1 MSHIEE
7 KRPASIEKPS
17 QWARGTADTSE
28 TLRRAVR
35 LDSVCSVQQ
44 RGQKGHGA
52 LPIAGVQV
60 YKITKL
66 VGGEEI
72 RVMRVKRGHLALAGS
87 AVAVAGFMLSPALG
101 AATDLVRMRA
111 DVPVSLGALGSISSF
126 TPTTKD
132 PRLAAAY
139 ARIAAS
145 AGRQN
150 FRFTPTSGSLSGQRS
165 VTVMVRA
172 ADLNDRTPTPVSIAP
187 VAFSLNSAHNWRK
200 FALPESVGRKEL
212 DPVSIDQ
219 MAGAKNFSLDQGK
232 NRFSTKVM
240 IESRRDPAVGAR
252 AVNADKDYSLDLAS
266 SYSLTRNLNVT
277 AGLRYNNSVIGR
289 LTPMTDER
297 QDNQAVYLGTVF
309 KF

>member
-1 MSHIEE
+1 
-7 KRPASIEKPS
+7 
-17 QWARGTADTSE
+17 
-28 TLRRAVR
+28 
-35 LDSVCSVQQ
+35 
-44 RGQKGHGA
+44 
-52 LPIAGVQV
+52 
-60 YKITKL
+60 
-66 VGGEEI
+66 
-72 RVMRVKRGHLALAGS
+72 MRVNRGHLALAGS
-87 AVAVAGFMLSPALG
+87 AVALAGFMLSPAIG

-172 ADLNDRTPTPVSIAP
+172 ADLNDRVSVNRTLDPVSIAP
-187 VAFSLNSAHNWRK
+187 VAFSLNSANSWRK
-200 FALPESVGRKEL
+200 FALPEAVGRKEL
-212 DPVSIDQ
+212 DPVSIDNI
-219 MAGAKNFSLDQGK
+219 AGAKNFSLDEGGK

-240 IESRRDPAVGAR
+240 IESRRDPGAAVR
-252 AVNADKDYSLDLAS
+252 TPNADKDYSLDLAS

-289 LTPMTDER
+289 LAPMTDER

>member
-1 MSHIEE
+1 
-7 KRPASIEKPS
+7 
-17 QWARGTADTSE
+17 
-28 TLRRAVR
+28 
-35 LDSVCSVQQ
+35 
-44 RGQKGHGA
+44 
-52 LPIAGVQV
+52 
-60 YKITKL
+60 
-66 VGGEEI
+66 
-72 RVMRVKRGHLALAGS
+72 MRVDRGYLALAGA

-101 AATDLVRMRA
+101 AATDLVRLHT

-145 AGRQN
+145 ANRQN

-172 ADLNDRTPTPVSIAP
+172 GGEDRVAINRTLDSINIAP

-200 FALPESVGRKEL
+200 FALPEATGRKEL
-212 DPVSIDQ
+212 DPVSLDQID
-219 MAGAKNFSLDQGK
+219 GAKNFSLDQNRK
-232 NRFSTKVM
+232 TRFSTKVM
-240 IESRRDPAVGAR
+240 IESRREPGLAA
-252 AVNADKDYSLDLAS
+252 AKPNADKDYSLDLAS

-277 AGLRYNNSVIGR
+277 AGLRYNNSVAGR

>member
-1 MSHIEE
+1 
-7 KRPASIEKPS
+7 
-17 QWARGTADTSE
+17 
-28 TLRRAVR
+28 
-35 LDSVCSVQQ
+35 
-44 RGQKGHGA
+44 
-52 LPIAGVQV
+52 
-60 YKITKL
+60 
-66 VGGEEI
+66 
-72 RVMRVKRGHLALAGS
+72 MRVKRGHLALAGAAI
-87 AVAVAGFMLSPALG
+87 AVTGFMLSPAIG
-101 AATDLVRMRA
+101 AATDLVSLRA

-150 FRFTPTSGSLSGQRS
+150 FRFTPTSGSMSGQRS

-172 ADLNDRTPTPVSIAP
+172 ADLNDRVAVSRTLDPVNIAP

-200 FALPESVGRKEL
+200 FALPETTGRKEL
-212 DPVSIDQ
+212 DPVPLEQIE
-219 MAGAKNFSLDQGK
+219 GAKNFSLEGRK
-232 NRFSTKVM
+232 TRFSTKVV
-240 IESRRDPAVGAR
+240 IESRREPGLAA
-252 AVNADKDYSLDLAS
+252 AKPNADKDYSLDLAS

-289 LTPMTDER
+289 LTPMTDDR

>member
-1 MSHIEE
+1 
-7 KRPASIEKPS
+7 
-17 QWARGTADTSE
+17 
-28 TLRRAVR
+28 
-35 LDSVCSVQQ
+35 
-44 RGQKGHGA
+44 
-52 LPIAGVQV
+52 
-60 YKITKL
+60 
-66 VGGEEI
+66 
-72 RVMRVKRGHLALAGS
+72 MRVKRGHLALAGS
-87 AVAVAGFMLSPALG
+87 AVAAAGFMLSPALG
-101 AATDLVRMRA
+101 AATDLVRFRA

-145 AGRQN
+145 ASRQN

-172 ADLNDRTPTPVSIAP
+172 ADLNDRVAISRTIDPVNIAP

-200 FALPESVGRKEL
+200 FALPEAVGRKEL
-212 DPVSIDQ
+212 DPVSIEQ
-219 MAGAKNFSLDQGK
+219 MAGAKNFSLDQGAK
-232 NRFSTKVM
+232 TRFSTKVM
-240 IESRRDPAVGAR
+240 IESRRDPAA
-252 AVNADKDYSLDLAS
+252 AVKSAAADKDYSLDLAS

-289 LTPMTDER
+289 LTPMTDDR

>member
-1 MSHIEE
+1 
-7 KRPASIEKPS
+7 
-17 QWARGTADTSE
+17 
-28 TLRRAVR
+28 
-35 LDSVCSVQQ
+35 
-44 RGQKGHGA
+44 
-52 LPIAGVQV
+52 
-60 YKITKL
+60 
-66 VGGEEI
+66 
-72 RVMRVKRGHLALAGS
+72 MRMNRGHLALTGA
-87 AVAVAGFMLSPALG
+87 AVAVAGFMLSPAIG
-101 AATDLVRMRA
+101 AATDLVKLRA

-150 FRFTPTSGSLSGQRS
+150 FKFTPTSGSLSGQRS

-172 ADLNDRTPTPVSIAP
+172 ADLNDRVAISRTIDPVGIAP

-200 FALPESVGRKEL
+200 FALPEAVGRKEL
-212 DPVSIDQ
+212 DPVSIEQ
-219 MAGAKNFSLDQGK
+219 MAGAKNFSLDQGAK

-240 IESRRDPAVGAR
+240 IESRRDPGTAIR
-252 AVNADKDYSLDLAS
+252 NPNADKDYSLDLAS

-289 LTPMTDER
+289 LTPMTDDR

>member
-1 MSHIEE
+1 M
-7 KRPASIEKPS
+7 
-17 QWARGTADTSE
+17 
-28 TLRRAVR
+28 R
-35 LDSVCSVQQ
+35 LN
-44 RGQKGHGA
+44 
-52 LPIAGVQV
+52 
-60 YKITKL
+60 
-66 VGGEEI
+66 
-72 RVMRVKRGHLALAGS
+72 RGHLALAGS
-87 AVAVAGFMLSPALG
+87 AVAVAGFMLSPAMS
-101 AATDLVRMRA
+101 AATDLVRLRTEM
-111 DVPVSLGALGSISSF
+111 PVSLGALGSISSF

-145 AGRQN
+145 ASRQN

-172 ADLNDRTPTPVSIAP
+172 SGLDNGVTVSRTLDPVNIAP

-200 FALPESVGRKEL
+200 FALPEAVGRKEL
-212 DPVSIDQ
+212 DPVSLDHIE
-219 MAGAKNFSLDQGK
+219 GAKNFSLDQDRK

-240 IESRRDPAVGAR
+240 IESRREPALVAR
-252 AVNADKDYSLDLAS
+252 SANAEKDYSLDLAS

-277 AGLRYNNSVIGR
+277 AGLRYNNSVAGR
-289 LTPMTDER
+289 LTPMTDDR